1 MADNPSPHY
10 MTSKVELRS
19 CPEKGSYGIFARE
32 TIKSGELLMVWGG
45 EIVTETQLENIPVER
60 ATHGLQVDEETY
72 ILPTK
77 EEDPADY
84 VNHSCEPNAGM
95 RGQISLV
102 AIKNIYIGEEICF
115 DYAMTDS
122 SDYDEFECHC
132 GSSSCRKLITGNDW
146 RSPDLHQKYA
156 GYFST
161 YLERK
166 IIRLYEEQALS
177 TQPPSWIAMRSSK
190 YR

>member
-1 MADNPSPHY
+1 MAQNQSPHY
-10 MTSKVELRS
+10 MSASVELRS
-19 CPEKGSYGIFARE
+19 CPSKGGYGVFARKE
-32 TIKSGELLMVWGG
+32 IKAGELLMVWGG
-45 EIVTETQLENIPVER
+45 EVVTEEQLEDIPVER
-60 ATHGLQVDEETY
+60 STHGLQVDDGIY
-72 ILPTK
+72 ILPTL
-77 EEDPADY
+77 ENDPADF
-84 VNHSCEPNAGM
+84 VNHSCDPNAGM

-102 AIKNIYIGEEICF
+102 AMKDIHPNDEICF

-132 GSSSCRKLITGNDW
+132 GALYCRKRVTGNDW
-146 RSPDLHQKYA
+146 KLPELHLKYA

-166 IIRLYEEQALS
+166 ITGLYENNVFAH
-177 TQPPSWIAMRSSK
+177 QPPTWVSMRVAM